1 MQLRLRAVGFALDV
15 AQRNAQLAEAA
26 LQTGGAPGCRQQV
39 DAVVGVLIEQILPL
53 QRGGLIGQ
61 HAHFLVQR
69 GDLMAQLRHG
79 GVVRAAVSNTA
90 AASRAILG

>member
-1 MQLRLRAVGFALDV
+1 M
-15 AQRNAQLAEAA
+15 
-26 LQTGGAPGCRQQV
+26 
-39 DAVVGVLIEQILPL
+39 LIEHILPL

-79 GVVRAAVSNTA
+79 GVVRAACQQHGGGEQGDFGVTGCHDGDF
-90 AASRAILG
+90 LC